1 MYETIKNK
9 VISAFTLK
17 RVICGVLSI
26 IFIYFACSLIGGYLD
41 TRANYQRTRESVER
55 IEKQQRESLE
65 TNRSIQRSID
75 RSADYSREA
84 ATRIER
90 SSQYNQQIGER
101 INASQT
107 SINEARNYL
116 VRNAELFDRVERA
129 NRQRQENNQ
138 TLTNATEPIPNTG
151 SGCDNR
157 SSNSSMT
164 ER

>member
-1 MYETIKNK
+1 MYDKIKILFNNPTYRY
-9 VISAFTLK
+9 IIIGGIGL
-17 RVICGVLSI
+17 VICLCLGY
-26 IFIYFACSLIGGYLD
+26 IFYQPSGTD
-41 TRANYQRTRESVER
+41 YQRARESVER

-65 TNRSIQRSID
+65 LNRSIQRSID

-90 SSQYNQQIGER
+90 STQYNQQIDDR
-101 INASQT
+101 IGQSQ
-107 SINEARNYL
+107 SGLSEARNCL

-138 TLTNATEPIPNTG
+138 TLTNATQPIPNTG

>member
-1 MYETIKNK
+1 MYDKIK
-9 VISAFTLK
+9 
-17 RVICGVLSI
+17 VLLNHPTYRYI
-26 IFIYFACSLIGGYLD
+26 IIGGIGFILILCLGYIFYQPNGSD
-41 TRANYQRTRESVER
+41 YQRARESVER

-65 TNRSIQRSID
+65 LNRSVQRSID
-75 RSADYSREA
+75 RSADLSREA

-101 INASQT
+101 INHSQ
-107 SINEARNYL
+107 SGLSEARSYL
-116 VRNAELFDRVERA
+116 KRNAELFDRIERS
-129 NRQRQENNQ
+129 NRERQENNQ
-138 TLTNATEPIPNTG
+138 EITDATQPIPNTG